1 MDDEALKAPEIPKT
15 LIENIIPKKI
25 AQDIQVNLKSIEW
38 MIDPIQSYTI
48 ELKKQKLPIFAEALS
63 RNLSGLYYQFLE
75 YKVKLKENITL
86 ECKGVQR
93 SGKTTGMISTAKYIS
108 RFTTVP
114 FIPHYVCSNE
124 QYYIQRVKNALDNQ
138 SLVID
143 EQLETHVGIGSYR
156 EMQYIEDLQNIIA
169 KRCVHTMWIHPPEF
183 VGRGGFYG
191 LETVGRN
198 FEYQLTR
205 FLMYDLTQKTFG
217 ASSVPLGFV
226 IIPKY
231 RDPEFSK
238 TYEELKD
245 KHIEDLRQENI
256 SVRQEHRLEEGFA
269 LARSKLFKK
278 VKNNFQ
284 RLQIARNMFPMRTEG
299 EYMELISIAKMN
311 SDLDITKE
319 DFEEAKKQVQK
330 DVDDQDILADNQ

>member
-1 MDDEALKAPEIPKT
+1 MDDEAVKAPEIPKT
-15 LIENIIPKKI
+15 LIANIIPKKI

-169 KRCVHTMWIHPPEF
+169 KRCVAGDTKILTSDGIKNIESLSGTEFKVPSLNVNTMKIE
-183 VGRGGFYG
+183 
-191 LETVGRN
+191 N
-198 FEYQLTR
+198 
-205 FLMYDLTQKTFG
+205 QK
-217 ASSVPLGFV
+217 AVS
-226 IIPKY
+226 
-231 RDPEFSK
+231 FSTGK
-238 TYEELKD
+238 DELYE
-245 KHIEDLRQENI
+245 I
-256 SVRQEHRLEEGFA
+256 
-269 LARSKLFKK
+269 
-278 VKNNFQ
+278 
-284 RLQIARNMFPMRTEG
+284 
-299 EYMELISIAKMN
+299 
-311 SDLDITKE
+311 ITKNGNVIHATLDHE
-319 DFEEAKKQVQK
+319 LYLSKNGKIFKQPLK
-330 DVDDQDILADNQ
+330 NILIGDMIVTIK